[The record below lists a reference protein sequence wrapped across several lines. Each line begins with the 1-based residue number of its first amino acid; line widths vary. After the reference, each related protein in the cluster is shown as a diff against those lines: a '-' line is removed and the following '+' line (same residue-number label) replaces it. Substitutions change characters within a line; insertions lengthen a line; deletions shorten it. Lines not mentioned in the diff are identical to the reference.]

1 MNKDHNVSVQ
11 ILDKIYQIK
20 CPPDSVQELQDAAV
34 YVDQKMRD
42 VRDGGK
48 VVGTDRVAVVAALN
62 IAYALLNA
70 EQKENKYVEV
80 MSERICDMQKRI
92 EEALVQHEQKELL

>member
-1 MNKDHNVSVQ
+1 MEYNS
-11 ILDKIYQIK
+11 
-20 CPPDSVQELQDAAV
+20 
-34 YVDQKMRD
+34 
-42 VRDGGK
+42 
-48 VVGTDRVAVVAALN
+48 
-62 IAYALLNA
+62 LNA